1 MAVFEMQNAKKA
13 FGLLE
18 VLKGVSLKVEKG
30 EVVSIIG
37 PSGGGKSTMLR
48 CATLLETMDSGT
60 LAYGENVAAREENGK
75 GVYAGKAALAQVRR
89 QLGLVFQQ
97 FDLFRHHTVLKHVC
111 DAPISVQK
119 RDRAEVEAEAMA
131 LLDKMGLKGKEN
143 AYPYQLSGGQQQRV
157 AIARALAMK
166 PEILFFDE
174 PTSALDPLLTGEVLR
189 VIRSLA
195 DEHMTMV
202 IVTHEMPF
210 ARAVSDRVVF
220 LDGGVILEQGCP
232 EQVFE
237 NPQQQ
242 RTKEFLQSY
251 HETSSA
257 QA

>member
-13 FGLLE
+13 FGALE

-75 GVYAGKAALAQVRR
+75 SVYAGKAALAQVRR
-89 QLGLVFQQ
+89 QFGLVFQQ
-97 FDLFRHHTVLKHVC
+97 FDLFRHYTVLKNVC

-131 LLDKMGLKGKEN
+131 LLDKMGLKGREN
-143 AYPYQLSGGQQQRV
+143 PYQLSGGQQQRV

-220 LDGGVILEQGCP
+220 LDGGVIVEQGSP

-237 NPQQQ
+237 NPQQE

-251 HETSSA
+251 RETSSA